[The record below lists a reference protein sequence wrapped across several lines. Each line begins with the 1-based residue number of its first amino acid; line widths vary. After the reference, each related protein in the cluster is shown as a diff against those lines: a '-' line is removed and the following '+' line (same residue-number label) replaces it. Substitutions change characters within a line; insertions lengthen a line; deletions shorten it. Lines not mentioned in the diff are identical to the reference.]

1 MKENKPLIY
10 RKSKGQIVVEG
21 SVMLTNENGEK
32 YNMVKDLLYAD
43 VQNRKTSPFVMDH
56 ININLTIIYL

>member
-1 MKENKPLIY
+1 MKMEK
-10 RKSKGQIVVEG
+10 
-21 SVMLTNENGEK
+21 K